1 MLWWPQ
7 VTAILLVVVELCWIL
22 PWYRAVIQISH
33 VASLPRAGLVLGGIM
48 LTGYAVALALES
60 MRIFKN
66 IQFIILG
73 VLLLVCL
80 ILAENLLLLRPPLMV
95 INGLVNLDPGAVL
108 VLFFVLWLWWR
119 GLTLGRE
126 AIRPMTAWRRFE
138 LGLLLFIGYLFMV
151 NQFTQDSPGLFW
163 YIFFLFAGFLSVIIA
178 RVSYVGIHKGI
189 NKNPFDR
196 RWFLGTLGVLGSAV
210 VISAV
215 FGSLLTGQYQL
226 ILNMLAE
233 GVKLLVAVA
242 LFIVALPALAL
253 SQFMGP
259 LIPLLRKLLAAPTI
273 TSEQTP
279 LAYLPPAIYETQKPI
294 PPWLQAVIFWAIVLL
309 IVILLI
315 LRARRAFNKS
325 QTRNAGELE
334 SLLQEGDARR
344 LLRKALQD
352 ALDGWAA
359 RLRPAQ
365 RLLAAARVRRI
376 YAQLMELCKDLNMPR
391 PPSKTPLEFLPIMGE
406 LFAAV
411 NADLALITQAYVRV
425 RYGEYPEIPEEVD
438 EIEKSWQ
445 RISQEGQ
452 RLKRAGWGKL
462 KTAEVKEVQRT
473 GV

>member
-1 MLWWPQ
+1 M
-7 VTAILLVVVELCWIL
+7 LLVVVELCWIL
-22 PWYRAVIQISH
+22 PWYRTVIQISH

-48 LTGYAVALALES
+48 LAGYAVALALETL
-60 MRIFKN
+60 RFLKHVQI
-66 IQFIILG
+66 IILG
-73 VLLLVCL
+73 ALLFICL

-95 INGLVNLDPGAVL
+95 VNGLVNLDPGAVL

-151 NQFTQDSPGLFW
+151 NQFTEYSPGLFW
-163 YIFFLFAGFLSVIIA
+163 YILFLFVGFLAVIIA

-189 NKNPFDR
+189 SKNPFDR
-196 RWFLGTLGVLGSAV
+196 RWFLGTTGVLGSAV
-210 VISAV
+210 AISAV

-226 ILNMLAE
+226 LLNLLAE
-233 GVKLLVAVA
+233 GVKLLVAIA
-242 LFIVALPALAL
+242 LFIVALPALAI

-259 LIPLLRKLLAAPTI
+259 LIPLLRKFLDTPTVLP
-273 TSEQTP
+273 EQAP
-279 LAYLPPAIYETQKPI
+279 LAYLPPEIYQPPEPI
-294 PPWLQAVIFWAIVLL
+294 APWLQAVIFWAVVLL

-315 LRARRAFNKS
+315 LRARRAFNRS
-325 QTRNAGELE
+325 QPRNVGEME
-334 SLLQEGDARR
+334 SLLREGDARR

-376 YAQLMELCKDLNMPR
+376 YAQLMELCQELNLPR

-411 NADLALITQAYVRV
+411 HADLALITQAYVRV
-425 RYGEYPEIPEEVD
+425 RYGEYPETPDEVD